1 MIKSVSSARRL
12 SVSSR
17 YIWNTVMEQESIMN
31 TNLEIVVAKDMN
43 SASIEAALMQNNYSR
58 LPTDEKVL
66 IYNRTCETLGLNPL
80 TQPFGFYKQKDG
92 TECLYAKRNCADQLR
107 QIHGVT
113 LVECKFEEVGGIYSA
128 IVTMEDKSGRRDMD
142 RGDVYVEHLK
152 GMDLANAKM
161 KALTKAK
168 RRCTLSLCGLG
179 YLDESEVADSPNI
192 KAIAGPIQQVQQQVA
207 SSPIPVAVAAPS
219 PASLDQKREIAK
231 LFVEIS
237 ASVPNLKSLMSE
249 EFPGVTSGGMNSAQA
264 IGIKLWLMEMKG
276 NKDGNS

>member
-1 MIKSVSSARRL
+1 
-12 SVSSR
+12 
-17 YIWNTVMEQESIMN
+17 MEQEESIMN

-43 SASIEAALMQNNYSR
+43 SASIEAALMQNNYSK

-92 TECLYAKRNCADQLR
+92 SECLYAKRNCADQLR

-128 IVTMEDKSGRRDMD
+128 IVTMEDKAGRRDMD

-179 YLDESEVADSPNI
+179 YLDESEVADSPNL
-192 KAIAGPIQQVQQQVA
+192 KAIAGPIQQVQQVQQQVA
-207 SSPIPVAVAAPS
+207 SSPIPVASPVPVS
-219 PASLDQKREIAK
+219 VPASQDQKREIAK

-237 ASVPNLKSLMSE
+237 ASIPNLTALMAE

-264 IGIKLWLMEMKG
+264 IGIKLWLMEMKEG
-276 NKDGNS
+276 DKNGNS